1 MYMYI
6 FIALVIFMIIA
17 MIRAWSKNM
26 KTVRSAENKA
36 RLRIFSKK
44 SLIMSTIWL
53 AITLFSII
61 VNTVKLFNAIAQ
73 QDNYIADHTYT
84 RKTAWGREIE
94 ETVASTPFD
103 DVVKDLR
110 LSMVFFALMLLLYI
124 LYNLSTNSSYITE
137 KGIFHGV
144 RSYRPDEIKYI
155 MEDDMEKP
163 VLIYRRTNKEFIV
176 RKVSDTQRCREI
188 ITEYYKNAKYYSEQK
203 ALKYNGDDK

>member
-6 FIALVIFMIIA
+6 FIALVIFMIIV

-61 VNTVKLFNAIAQ
+61 VNTIKLFNAIAQ
-73 QDNYIADHTYT
+73 QDNYIADHTYM
-84 RKTAWGREIE
+84 RKTAWGSEIK
-94 ETVASTPFD
+94 ETVTSTPFD

-110 LSMVFFALMLLLYI
+110 LSLVFFALILLLYI

-176 RKVSDTQRCREI
+176 RKVSDTKRCREI
-188 ITEYYKNAKYYSEQK
+188 ITEYYKNAKYYSEHQG
-203 ALKYNGDDK
+203 LKYGSEE